1 MKSFRFLHAADLH
14 LDTPFSGMSGVP
26 DRLRIF
32 LRDSTF
38 AAFERLIRLAIA
50 EAVDFIVLAGD
61 IYDAADSSLRAQLRL
76 REGWDKL
83 GRHGIPVYL
92 IRGNHDPLGS
102 RRLRLELPPHVTEFG
117 GQAESRVA
125 VRRSDGAPIAVVS
138 GISYI
143 TPSVTENLALRFRRD
158 EAEANSSQLYRIA
171 LLHANVDGQEGH
183 DAYAPCSLRELK
195 ESGYD
200 YWALG
205 HIHKRQILCEK
216 PWVVYP
222 GNIQGRSL
230 KETGPKGCYIV
241 DVHENGQASLAFHR
255 LDQVL
260 WREIAVPIDGLTSEE
275 AWKDRVEEALEAV
288 REAEAARI
296 SVVRL
301 TFTGRGPLHTLL
313 QSGQEAAELLQELRR
328 RESRLLEEG
337 GLGIAQEN
345 APFAAADGSAEVGS
359 GGTADDATGSAPGK
373 TLNDAARNHGMTA
386 TDAAGDL
393 AARAPLSGVVWPAGF
408 KVETSLEMDCLGLLE
423 EDSFLGE
430 LLRLGERAE
439 REPGLLQDLT
449 GSALAPLA
457 ENRTLRRLLKE
468 LAPEERLGLLR
479 RAEEL
484 AWALLAE
491 DETAGGRGAS

>member
-26 DRLRIF
+26 DRLRAY
-32 LRDSTF
+32 LRGSTF
-38 AAFERLIRLAIA
+38 AAFDRLIRLAIA

-83 GRHGIPVYL
+83 ERHSIPVYL

-102 RRLRLELPPHVTEFG
+102 RRLRLELPPHVTEFS

-125 VRRSDGAPIAVVS
+125 VRRSDGEPVAVVS

-143 TPSVTENLALRFRRD
+143 TPAVTENLALQFRRD
-158 EAEANSSQLYRIA
+158 EAEAEAKSPLYHIA

-205 HIHKRQILCEK
+205 HIHKRQILSEK

-241 DVHENGQASLAFHR
+241 DVHENGRASLAFHR

-260 WREIAVPIDGLTSEE
+260 WREITVPIDGLTSEE
-275 AWKDRVEEALEAV
+275 AWKDRVEEALEEV
-288 REAEAARI
+288 REAEPGRI
-296 SVVRL
+296 SILRL

-313 QSGQEAAELLQELRR
+313 HSGQEAAELLQELRR

-337 GLGIAQEN
+337 GGLG
-345 APFAAADGSAEVGS
+345 AAAD
-359 GGTADDATGSAPGK
+359 
-373 TLNDAARNHGMTA
+373 
-386 TDAAGDL
+386 DL
-393 AARAPLSGVVWPAGF
+393 AARSTAGGAEADTADGAVWAPLGGVVWPAGF
-408 KVETSLEMDCLGLLE
+408 KVETSPEMDRLGLLE

-430 LLRLGERAE
+430 LLRFGERAE
-439 REPGLLQDLT
+439 REPGVLEDIA
-449 GSALAPLA
+449 GAALAPLT

-468 LAPEERLGLLR
+468 LGPEERLALLR

-491 DETAGGRGAS
+491 EGTTGGRGTS